1 MNSES
6 RAGLWVVDCFV
17 EATWAVYVLVEETK
31 YGPVLRAEGVASP
44 VDLTPILEDLL
55 LKSEPRRVWVRH
67 APLRAELKENDA
79 WGNGILLESNIPTL
93 ATASNAASRW
103 LAQRALTLRESRER
117 SRLVV
122 ATDGSWSERTQTC
135 GYAYICEDGSYGV
148 GADTWLPGSFG
159 AEMMAIRLALK
170 QFSPKQALHIVSDS
184 RAAVES
190 LSDTRRH
197 KLLSSDKIARM
208 LARRDVTFEWVRGH
222 AGHPLNEGADRLSRA
237 IRRQREW
244 GGGPESFR
252 EICRNIVRESLEGA

>member
-1 MNSES
+1 MSEE
-6 RAGLWVVDCFV
+6 RPGLWVVDCRV
-17 EATWAVYVLVEETK
+17 AAETAVYVLVEETK
-31 YGPVLRAEGVASP
+31 FGPVLREEGLVAL
-44 VDLTPILEDLL
+44 VDLTPTIQALL
-55 LKSEPRRVWVRH
+55 IQRSPKSVWVRH
-67 APLRAELKENDA
+67 APLRAELREERR
-79 WGNGILLESNIPTL
+79 WERGVILESNIPAL
-93 ATASNAASRW
+93 ATAANAASKW
-103 LAQRALTLRESRER
+103 LSQKVAALRESLQR
-117 SRLVV
+117 SRLLV

-159 AEMMAIRLALK
+159 AEMTAIRLALK
-170 QFSPKQALHIVSDS
+170 HFSPRQALHIVSDS
-184 RAAVES
+184 RGAVES

-244 GGGPESFR
+244 GGDPESFR
-252 EICRNIVRESLEGA
+252 EICRNIVRESLEAI

>member
-1 MNSES
+1 MGDEVGS
-6 RAGLWVVDCFV
+6 GLWVVDCRLGP
-17 EATWAVYVLVEETK
+17 AIAIYVIVEETK
-31 YGPVLRAEGVASP
+31 FGPVLREEGTSSP
-44 VDLTPILEDLL
+44 ADLTPTIQELL
-55 LKSEPRRVWVRH
+55 RRRAPRAVWIRH
-67 APLRAELKENDA
+67 APLRAELREEHGLAD
-79 WGNGILLESNIPTL
+79 GVVLESNIPAL
-93 ATASNAASRW
+93 ATASNVASKW
-103 LAQRALTLRESRER
+103 LAQKVSTLRESLEH

-148 GADTWLPGSFG
+148 GADTWLPGSSG

-170 QFSPKQALHIVSDS
+170 QFSPKQALHIISDS
-184 RAAVES
+184 RSAVES

-197 KLLSSDKIARM
+197 RLLSSDKIARM

-244 GGGPESFR
+244 GGDPESFR
-252 EICRNIVRESLEGA
+252 EICRNIVRESLEAS